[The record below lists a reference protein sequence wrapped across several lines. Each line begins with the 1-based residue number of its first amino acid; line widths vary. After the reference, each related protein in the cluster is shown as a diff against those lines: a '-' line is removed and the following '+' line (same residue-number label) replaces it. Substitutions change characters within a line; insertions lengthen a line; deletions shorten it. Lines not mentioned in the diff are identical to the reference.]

1 MKGMRTRWAGLS
13 VVVSAASLILCA
25 VANGQ
30 GLLPAKPDHKETTPA
45 EAAPGQLGP
54 RVPRPVVA
62 LPDGQTKRLQA
73 LVIDV
78 QGRAQWRPSDKAPW
92 KNAKVNDLLDP
103 GAGIRTGLRSSI
115 TIRVGK
121 NATILVGRST
131 RLDLPQIL
139 QEGAVLRTRAAVRR
153 GRADFK
159 VDLVGL
165 TNDFA
170 VLTPTTT
177 LAVRGTGFA
186 VKWGGLEGV
195 EIEALASNVIHAIE
209 VQYLLTRLR
218 YYLSGQAVSRESQP
232 DPVEAALGKT
242 VSRPISGALSETELL
257 AELQSERA
265 VDYSRIG
272 LESTVALVSSFEP
285 PEDGMPPEGFLLAML
300 ICDNFNEFFVAYQNV
315 LDSELGFDTL
325 VQVFLFSQLVDE
337 IQAFCEQLEQFDGDP
352 FQFILNQVT
361 AFCHSFTPAPG
372 HDPTSPEI
380 ELCISLFH
388 DLIEGFADDGL

>member
-1 MKGMRTRWAGLS
+1 MKGKQTRWAGLS
-13 VVVSAASLILCA
+13 VVVSAASLILCG

-30 GLLPAKPDHKETTPA
+30 GHLPAKPDHKETTPA
-45 EAAPGQLGP
+45 EPAPEQVGP
-54 RVPRPVVA
+54 RVPRLVEA

-115 TIRVGK
+115 TMRVGK

-218 YYLSGQAVSRESQP
+218 YYLSGQAVSREGRP

-285 PEDGMPPEGFLLAML
+285 PPMDEPNGMPPEGFLLAML
-300 ICDNFNEFFVAYQNV
+300 VCDNLHEFFFAYQNV
-315 LDSELGFDTL
+315 LDSELGFDSL
-325 VQVFLFSQLVDE
+325 IQVFLFSQLVDE
-337 IQAFCEQLEQFDGDP
+337 IQAFCEQLEQFDGNP
-352 FQFILNQVT
+352 FQNILNQVT
-361 AFCHSFTPAPG
+361 AFCHTYSS
-372 HDPTSPEI
+372 SPEV

-388 DLIEGFADDGL
+388 DLVQGFADDDL